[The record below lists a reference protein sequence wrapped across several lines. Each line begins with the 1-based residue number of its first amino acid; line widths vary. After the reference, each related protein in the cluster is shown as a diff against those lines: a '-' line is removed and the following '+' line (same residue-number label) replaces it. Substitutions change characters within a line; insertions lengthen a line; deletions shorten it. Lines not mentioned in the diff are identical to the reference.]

1 MGTVKK
7 KTRRAVKQPSA
18 AHPLAAREAAA
29 VAGLEAKAPERPLRP
44 SQCRT
49 HLKKTVAAAYRDIV
63 AGFVGE
69 AKSGSC
75 QHLKMATEVVE
86 SKGRTQGRSRS
97 KGPAERMLEELER
110 EFPGDGL

>member
-1 MGTVKK
+1 MSAAKK
-7 KTRRAVKQPSA
+7 RRAVKQPSA
-18 AHPLAAREAAA
+18 VHH
-29 VAGLEAKAPERPLRP
+29 VGVGDAGVDVKEPEKPLRP

-49 HLKKTVAAAYRDIV
+49 HLRKTVAAAYRDIV

-86 SKGRTQGRSRS
+86 SKGRVRERSRG

-110 EFPGDGL
+110 EFPG